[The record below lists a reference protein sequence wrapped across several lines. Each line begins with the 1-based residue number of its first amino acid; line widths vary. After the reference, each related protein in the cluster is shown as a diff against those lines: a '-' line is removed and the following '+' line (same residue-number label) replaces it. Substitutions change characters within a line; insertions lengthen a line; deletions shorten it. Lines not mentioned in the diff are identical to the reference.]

1 MEKDVSQTDEHS
13 NKEFMFSINWLES
26 NAYITITYFKQ

>member
-1 MEKDVSQTDEHS
+1 MEKDVSQTEHS

-26 NAYITITYFKQ
+26 HAYITITYFKQ